1 MTDPLV
7 TLIGIAII
15 AIVFIFFFVLPQRR
29 SKEEKG
35 KTLLYEER
43 CNGRKKL
50 AFGFYAGGNILN
62 WRISFYD
69 HFFVIASVGQTK
81 ISYGDIESV
90 GYAQQWISKGIH
102 IRVRNPQT
110 DLVLYPKEPNKI
122 MEIFRSKKVPVSGTV

>member
-29 SKEEKG
+29 SKEETG
-35 KTLLYEER
+35 AALLYEER
-43 CNGRKKL
+43 CSGRKKL

-69 HFFVIASVGQTK
+69 NFLVIASVGQTK

-90 GYAQQWISKGIH
+90 EYARQLISKGIQIH
-102 IRVRNPQT
+102 VRNPRM
-110 DLVLYPKEPNKI
+110 DLVLFPKEANKI
-122 MEIFRSKKVPVSGTV
+122 MEIFRSKKVPVSGIV